1 MEAMLL
7 TARWKEL
14 LSFED
19 VAMSFT
25 REEWENLDSA
35 QKYLYRD
42 VMLENYRNLIF
53 LGNDLGFKTKGIET
67 ELRDISLQL
76 TNHHIPFTSPRVGF
90 QFPKPEVISQ
100 LEDWEEPWTLD
111 LLRAGN
117 RKVSS
122 SACPGSEARYKTK
135 KLTSMQ
141 TVSEELVS
149 DKVSVVQQ
157 EKAKKTSERLHKC
170 DEFVDN
176 FRLALPTCGD
186 ECEEGFLENLSF
198 IEDQNARTKE
208 QGRYEYGKPFNQRP
222 LLFRHKQILTRPK
235 HYECSEC
242 GVVIRHETDFVRHQ
256 RIHTSENPFECN
268 ICGQAFKQKSSL
280 IVHKCHPPDKPYKC
294 HDCGKFF
301 RQVSYLV
308 EHKRIH
314 TKEKPYK
321 CSECERTFSQNSTR
335 IRHQLT
341 HSGEKPHKCL
351 ECGKAFSRQSTLMS
365 HQQIHTR
372 ENTHRCSECGQ
383 SFGRN
388 VDLIQHQRTHTKE
401 EFFQCTDCGK
411 TFSFKSNLH
420 RHKVIHTGERPYR
433 CDKCGKSFNR
443 RASLIKH
450 QGTHRGQ
457 IST

>member
-1 MEAMLL
+1 MDAVLL
-7 TARWKEL
+7 TARWKKNMPGLSVRRPEEL

-19 VAMSFT
+19 VAMFFT

-53 LGNDLGFKTKGIET
+53 LG
-67 ELRDISLQL
+67 
-76 TNHHIPFTSPRVGF
+76 F

-100 LEDWEEPWTLD
+100 LEDWEEPWILD
-111 LLRAGN
+111 LLSTGN
-117 RKVSS
+117 RKASR
-122 SACPGSEARYKTK
+122 SACPGSEARYKIK

-141 TVSEELVS
+141 TISEELVS
-149 DKVSVVQQ
+149 YKVSVVKQ
-157 EKAKKTSERLHKC
+157 EKAKKISEKLFKSN
-170 DEFVDN
+170 DFVNN
-176 FRLALPTCGD
+176 FRFALPTSGD
-186 ECEEGFLENLSF
+186 EYKKGFFQNF
-198 IEDQNARTKE
+198 NFTEDQNARTEK
-208 QGRYEYGKPFNQRP
+208 QGKCDEYGKRFSQRS
-222 LLFRHKQILTRPK
+222 LLVRHKQILTGPK
-235 HYECSEC
+235 TCEC
-242 GVVIRHETDFVRHQ
+242 GMVLRCETDFVQHQ
-256 RIHTSENPFECN
+256 RLHTSENPFECN
-268 ICGQAFKQKSSL
+268 ICGQAFKQTSAL
-280 IVHKCHPPDKPYKC
+280 TVHKCHPPKKPHKC

-301 RQVSYLV
+301 RQISYLV

-321 CSECERTFSQNSTR
+321 CSECERTFSRNSTR
-335 IRHQLT
+335 IRHQFT

-351 ECGKAFSRQSTLMS
+351 ECGKAFSRRSTLVS

-372 ENTHRCSECGQ
+372 QNTHRCSECGQ

-401 EFFQCTDCGK
+401 EFFQCRECGK
-411 TFSFKSNLH
+411 TFSFKTNLY
-420 RHKVIHTGERPYR
+420 RHEVIHTGERPYR
-433 CDKCGKSFNR
+433 CDKCGKSFSWR
-443 RASLIKH
+443 TSLIKH